1 MTSTLTGAE
10 AVGLFVAIV
19 VILAAII
26 YLPAIIAP
34 PREKSANKSSG
45 GGGGGWGGSGVAER
59 FGGPGTGVR
68 AAPRVAPPDIALP
81 IAHSQNWCGNSV
93 TPQRES
99 RTASGPI
106 REIAL
111 EFSDGW

>member
-1 MTSTLTGAE
+1 MLTGAE
-10 AVGLFVAIV
+10 AIGLFVAVV
-19 VILAAII
+19 VILAAAI

-34 PREKSANKSSG
+34 PREKKAKNSTGSNR
-45 GGGGGWGGSGVAER
+45 WGIAEG
-59 FGGPGTGVR
+59 FGGPGSGIR

-81 IAHSQNWCGNSV
+81 IAHSQNWCGNPV

-106 REIAL
+106 HEIAL